1 MIYIMKVYFF
11 HYIKMKSK
19 LSRRVFIS
27 QMLLSIAAC
36 TTEETM
42 FTRRLVIGVLSY
54 GQGKQTVERLSGF
67 RQYLSDKL
75 RTIIELEP
83 AFNERIAIERM
94 KRKSW
99 SLVFATP
106 GLAAMGIANYQY
118 WSMFPLQLGSN
129 SRSII
134 VVNRGSSLTQI
145 QDLQGKKLALGQQG
159 SATGYYFP
167 LYNLYGLTLASIQF
181 SPTPKLSLELLS
193 QGKVD
198 AAALSLEEFNF
209 YKSKI
214 DSAQF
219 QILFRDIHTVP
230 SGSLICSP
238 VVERKLADAIR
249 NHLNKAPT
257 SLIQQAEYIPNSS
270 PPDYKYMINVVKR
283 VNAITE
289 NINSK
294 PVRLFN

>member
-1 MIYIMKVYFF
+1 MQPR
-11 HYIKMKSK
+11 

-54 GQGKQTVERLSGF
+54 GQGKQTEERLRGF
-67 RQYLSDKL
+67 RQYLSNNLK
-75 RTIIELEP
+75 TIVELEP
-83 AFNERIAIERM
+83 AFNERIAVERI

-99 SLVFATP
+99 SLIFATP
-106 GLAAMGIANYQY
+106 GLAAMSIANYQY
-118 WSMFPLQLGSN
+118 WSMFPLQLSGD

-134 VVNRGSSLTQI
+134 VVNQNSPLNKL
-145 QDLQGKKLALGQQG
+145 QDLRNKRLALGQQG

-167 LYNLYGLTLASIQF
+167 LFNLYGLTLASVQF
-181 SPTPKLSLELLS
+181 APTPKISLEWLS
-193 QGKVD
+193 SGEVD
-198 AAALSLEEFNF
+198 AAALSLEEFNLS
-209 YKSKI
+209 KSKL
-214 DSAQF
+214 DSSQF
-219 QILFRDIHTVP
+219 RILFTDEHTAP
-230 SGSLICSP
+230 SGSLLCSP
-238 VVERKLADAIR
+238 LVEKNLANAIR
-249 NHLNKAPT
+249 NHLKKAPE
-257 SLIQQAEYIPNSS
+257 SLIQEAKYIPNSS

-289 NINSK
+289 NIDSK

>member
-1 MIYIMKVYFF
+1 MIYIVSLSFLQ
-11 HYIKMKSK
+11 HQMKSQ

-36 TTEETM
+36 ATEETM

-54 GQGKQTVERLSGF
+54 GQGKQTIERLSEF
-67 RQYLSDKL
+67 REYLSDNLK
-75 RTIIELEP
+75 TIIELEP
-83 AFNERIAIERM
+83 AFNERIAIERI

-106 GLAAMGIANYQY
+106 GLAAMGIAYHQY
-118 WSMFPLQLGSN
+118 WSMFSLKLDSN

-134 VVNRGSSLTQI
+134 VVNQGSNINKI
-145 QDLQGKKLALGQQG
+145 QDLQGKKLALGQKG

-167 LYNLYGLTLASIQF
+167 LYNLYGLTLASIRF

-193 QGKVD
+193 QGEVD

-219 QILFRDIHTVP
+219 QILFTDTHTAP

-249 NHLNKAPT
+249 RNLNKAPD
-257 SLIQQAEYIPNSS
+257 SLIQQAEYLPKSS
-270 PPDYKYMINVVKR
+270 PPDYKYMISVVKR

-289 NINSK
+289 NIDSK